1 MHLKKWYKLIR
12 KDQTRLHIQD
22 LGSGS
27 KKLGEIRDPRQL
39 LSNSSSKGLYG
50 RVLYKIAKHYK
61 PAVMLEL
68 GTSIG
73 VGSVHLK
80 KGNPD
85 GHLVTVEGCPDTLR
99 FAEKQFDYWNL
110 EQVTT
115 IENSFETFL
124 SSKSSIKYDL
134 VYLDG
139 HHSGPATVKYL
150 EELEAC
156 THEDTL
162 FILDDIRWNNDMWQ
176 YWNSLVNSEQF
187 HVSVDL
193 GRMGLLWKK
202 TGQRKEHFF
211 IRPAILKTKLI

>member
-1 MHLKKWYKLIR
+1 MPLKKWYKLIR
-12 KDQTRLHIQD
+12 KDQTRLQIQD

-27 KKLGEIRDPRQL
+27 KKLGEIRLPKQL
-39 LSNSSSKGLYG
+39 LSRSSSKGLYG
-50 RVLYKIAKHYK
+50 NVLYKIARHYK

-73 VGSVHLK
+73 VGAVHLK

-85 GHLVTVEGCPDTLR
+85 GHLITVEGCPDTLR

-110 EQVTT
+110 ERITT
-115 IENSFETFL
+115 VESSFDAFF
-124 SSKSSIKYDL
+124 SAKSSLTYDL

-139 HHSGPATVKYL
+139 HHSGPATLKYL
-150 EELEAC
+150 EALEPY
-156 THEDTL
+156 THPDTL
-162 FILDDIRWNNDMWQ
+162 FILDDIRWSDEMWQ
-176 YWNSLVNSEQF
+176 CWNKLIDSEQF

-202 TGQRKEHFF
+202 PGQRKEHFF